1 MDWPGWGQEQM
12 GGSGK
17 NGNEAGSLVKSWE
30 FLHLLRNRPDSQKEL
45 YSMGII
51 IINPV
56 QGMHQ
61 IFLVQW
67 KSKLKML

>member
-1 MDWPGWGQEQM
+1 M

-61 IFLVQW
+61 IFLVQ
-67 KSKLKML
+67 